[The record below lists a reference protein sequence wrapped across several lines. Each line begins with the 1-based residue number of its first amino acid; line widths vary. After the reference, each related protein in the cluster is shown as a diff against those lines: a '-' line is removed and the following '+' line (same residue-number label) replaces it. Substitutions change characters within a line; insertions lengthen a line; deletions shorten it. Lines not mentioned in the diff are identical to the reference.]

1 MKIKKI
7 YDERIEIIWKRNGV
21 IIMKKFYE
29 LNDIQKVIVINEM
42 KDIMNEVEEDKARAL
57 KEENVNYFTLD
68 SAIDIE
74 ELIYRLKDWKFEF
87 NDNELINMEVE

>member
-1 MKIKKI
+1 ML
-7 YDERIEIIWKRNGV
+7 
-21 IIMKKFYE
+21 KFND

-42 KDIMNEVEEDKARAL
+42 KDIMNEVEEDKAKTL

-74 ELIYRLKDWKFEF
+74 ELIYRLKDWQFEF
-87 NDNELINMEVE
+87 NDNELINMEC

>member
-1 MKIKKI
+1 
-7 YDERIEIIWKRNGV
+7 
-21 IIMKKFYE
+21 MKKFYE